1 MGLRVLR
8 HADYRRVEWK
18 NGRGLTYEM
27 ARSEVAQSDVARP
40 EVAGSEGAA
49 FDGADFD
56 WRLSF
61 AAVERPGPFSTFPG
75 VDRIITLASGAQLT
89 LEMADG
95 EVQVLRRFEPFAFP
109 GEAEVRGVPSGPTM
123 NLNVMTRRGRAAATV
138 VCHRIADRA
147 LVDLRGAA
155 FLVVMDGIVM
165 VNDVVLAPRDAVG
178 ELPDRLTVTGNGVVA
193 VVSIS

>member
-27 ARSEVAQSDVARP
+27 ARSEVAQS
-40 EVAGSEGAA
+40 EGAA
-49 FDGADFD
+49 FEDADFD

-75 VDRIITLASGAQLT
+75 VDRIITLASGRQLT
-89 LEMADG
+89 LTMADG
-95 EVQVLRRFEPFAFP
+95 EVQVLRPFEPFAFP

-123 NLNVMTRRGRAAATV
+123 NLNVMTRRGRTAATV
-138 VCHRIADRA
+138 VCHRIDGQQ

-155 FLVVMDGIVM
+155 FLVVLDGVVM
-165 VNDVVLAPRDAVG
+165 VNDVVLAPRDAVR

-193 VVSIS
+193 VISIT